1 MNSLYP
7 VHSFVRSYVRPAHS
21 DKRSITMTD
30 SREDIGGEEG
40 CIEVYK
46 PPVVEVVRSSSNKLI
61 RLCPTTPQLTINLPH
76 TTNHT
81 TT

>member
-46 PPVVEVVRSSSNKLI
+46 PPVVEVMRTSSDKLI
-61 RLCPTTPQLTINLPH
+61 RLCLITSNPTT
-76 TTNHT
+76 TTN
-81 TT
+81 